1 MKNVALT
8 DFQQAT
14 KNDKISNLRTIRR
27 RHTSTQLPAQIT
39 PVPLLLPFFKV
50 VATPLERLIPFRKLQ
65 GAASLFNRRSQAR
78 HQGRKRPIETPL
90 TLPSISNNKLNA
102 PAQKKQ
108 GSRKKMKSDR
118 FSIPFVIQC
127 ICQSNEVAKIDNY

>member
-39 PVPLLLPFFKV
+39 PIPLLLPFFKV
-50 VATPLERLIPFRKLQ
+50 VATPLKRLIPFRKLQ

-78 HQGRKRPIETPL
+78 HQGRKRPIEP
-90 TLPSISNNKLNA
+90 
-102 PAQKKQ
+102 
-108 GSRKKMKSDR
+108 R
-118 FSIPFVIQC
+118 
-127 ICQSNEVAKIDNY
+127 